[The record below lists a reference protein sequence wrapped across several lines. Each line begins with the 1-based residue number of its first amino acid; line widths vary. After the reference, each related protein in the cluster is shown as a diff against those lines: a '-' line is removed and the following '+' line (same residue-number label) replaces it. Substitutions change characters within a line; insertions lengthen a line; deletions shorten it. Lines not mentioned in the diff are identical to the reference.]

1 MALATTAVTDT
12 STYIFDYLF
21 KCRIPNLQTMSE
33 EYIRFFGMPTTGDP
47 SIDKAMAD
55 QWITTMI
62 PISKMVEYSKQGI
75 TIKVVKYEDVK
86 TIYSYISLHLQ
97 AWKNQIGNG
106 INIGNAPIDDL
117 IDLDAF
123 ANIVYDHA
131 KFQFTR
137 DIADS
142 ILERQMSTI
151 TRFNKSNFFKPDIK
165 VKDSDGDGITRINS
179 EPVDNFPKRE
189 SLSDIFK
196 DRKIGYRKWS

>member
-1 MALATTAVTDT
+1 MALATTPVIDT
-12 STYIFDYLF
+12 SNYIFDYLF

-86 TIYSYISLHLQ
+86 TIYNYISLHLQ

-106 INIGNAPIDDL
+106 INIGSAPIDDL

-142 ILERQMSTI
+142 LLERQMSGI

-165 VKDSDGDGITRINS
+165 INETGSDNITRINS
-179 EPVDNFPKRE
+179 EPVDNYPKRE

-196 DRKIGYRKWS
+196 DRKIGYRKWN

>member
-1 MALATTAVTDT
+1 MVLATTPVIDT
-12 STYIFDYLF
+12 SAYIFEYLF

-33 EYIRFFGMPTTGDP
+33 EYIRFFGMPTTGDA
-47 SIDKAMAD
+47 SIDQAMAD
-55 QWITTMI
+55 QWITTML

-75 TIKVVKYEDVK
+75 TIKIVKYDDVK
-86 TIYSYISLHLQ
+86 VMYNYITLHLQ

-106 INIGNAPIDDL
+106 INVGDAPIDDL

-123 ANIVYDHA
+123 ANLVYDQA

-142 ILERQMSTI
+142 LLERQMSTI

-165 VKDSDGDGITRINS
+165 INDTGDNITRINS
-179 EPVDNFPKRE
+179 EPIDNYPKRE

-196 DRKIGYRKWS
+196 DRKIGYKKWN

>member
-1 MALATTAVTDT
+1 MALATTPVIDT
-12 STYIFDYLF
+12 SAYIFEYLF

-47 SIDKAMAD
+47 SIDQAMAD
-55 QWITTMI
+55 QWITTML

-75 TIKVVKYEDVK
+75 TIKIVKYDDVK
-86 TIYSYISLHLQ
+86 VMYNYITLHLQ

-106 INIGNAPIDDL
+106 INVGDAPIEDL

-123 ANIVYDHA
+123 ANLVYDQA
-131 KFQFTR
+131 KYQFTR

-142 ILERQMSTI
+142 LLERQMSTI
-151 TRFNKSNFFKPDIK
+151 TRLNKSNFFKPDIK
-165 VKDSDGDGITRINS
+165 INDSGDNITRINS
-179 EPVDNFPKRE
+179 EPIDNYPKRE

-196 DRKIGYRKWS
+196 DRKIGYKKWN

>member
-1 MALATTAVTDT
+1 MALATTPVIDT

-47 SIDKAMAD
+47 SIDQAMAD
-55 QWITTMI
+55 QWITTML

-75 TIKVVKYEDVK
+75 TIKIVKYDDVK
-86 TIYSYISLHLQ
+86 VMYNYISLHLQ

-106 INIGNAPIDDL
+106 INVGDAPIDDL

-123 ANIVYDHA
+123 ANLVYDQA
-131 KFQFTR
+131 KYQFTR

-142 ILERQMSTI
+142 LLERQMSTI

-165 VKDSDGDGITRINS
+165 INDSGDNITRINA
-179 EPVDNFPKRE
+179 EPIDNYPKRE

-196 DRKIGYRKWS
+196 DRKIGYKKWN

>member
-1 MALATTAVTDT
+1 MALAATPVIDT

-47 SIDKAMAD
+47 SIDQAMAD
-55 QWITTMI
+55 QWITTML

-75 TIKVVKYEDVK
+75 TIKIVKYDDVK
-86 TIYSYISLHLQ
+86 VMYNYISLHLQ

-106 INIGNAPIDDL
+106 INVGDAPIDDL

-123 ANIVYDHA
+123 ANLVYDQA
-131 KFQFTR
+131 KYQFTR

-142 ILERQMSTI
+142 LLERQMSTI

-165 VKDSDGDGITRINS
+165 INDSGDNITRINS
-179 EPVDNFPKRE
+179 EPVDNYPKRE

-196 DRKIGYRKWS
+196 DRKIGYKKWN